1 MAPQKVLQLFQAGE
15 GTISTQVKNQVMALT
30 RSKIGKPG
38 KQQNQTDDAGT
49 YQRGGKFLGTAG
61 HADDD
66 ERQDIHR
73 IECIPENITEP
84 YNRKDSKQAEG
95 SNDVVIQNHHHKGNR
110 DRKDDKGAYK
120 VSGVGK
126 SRMGKHIDP
135 GEQLP
140 AQEGQQDRK

>member
-15 GTISTQVKNQVMALT
+15 GTIPVHVQNQVMALT

-73 IECIPENITEP
+73 IECIPENIPEP
-84 YNRKDSKQAEG
+84 YNRKDSKQARSEEHTPELQ
-95 SNDVVIQNHHHKGNR
+95 S
-110 DRKDDKGAYK
+110 
-120 VSGVGK
+120 
-126 SRMGKHIDP
+126 P
-135 GEQLP
+135 GQLACP
-140 AQEGQQDRK
+140 TLLEKKESQ

>member
-1 MAPQKVLQLFQAGE
+1 MA
-15 GTISTQVKNQVMALT
+15 
-30 RSKIGKPG
+30 
-38 KQQNQTDDAGT
+38 
-49 YQRGGKFLGTAG
+49 TAG
-61 HADDD
+61 PADDD

-135 GEQLP
+135 RSEEHTSELQSRGHLVCRLLLE
-140 AQEGQQDRK
+140 KKKK